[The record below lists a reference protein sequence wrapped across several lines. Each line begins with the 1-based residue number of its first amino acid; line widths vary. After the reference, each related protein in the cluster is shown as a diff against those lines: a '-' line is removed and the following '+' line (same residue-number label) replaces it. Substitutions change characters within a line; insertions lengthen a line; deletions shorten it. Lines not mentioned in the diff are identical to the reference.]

1 MDTEAAALE
10 AFEDWTGE
18 AASVV
23 ASAPGRVNLVGGHT
37 DHQDGFVLPV
47 AIDRRTAVAARRR
60 PDRTVRV
67 RSTRVE
73 GGTGT
78 ATADL
83 DALEPGEPRWADYV
97 RGVLGELDALEDDA
111 LDPLP
116 GMDLAVAGDVPLG
129 AGLSSSASL
138 ELAVAAAADA
148 VAGRATDREAL
159 ALACW
164 RAETGFVG
172 LSCGV
177 MDQFAAAF
185 GDPAGALF
193 LDCRTRERRVVPFDP
208 DAARLLVVETD
219 ASHELADADSGYND
233 RVAECREAVE
243 TFADLLDR
251 PVTALRDVTPADL
264 DAHGDALRPTVRRRA
279 AHVVAENER
288 VHEAVAALEGGDYP
302 RLGEL
307 LTASHAGYR
316 DDFEVSFPAA
326 DRAVELASAVEGA
339 LGARLTGGG
348 FGGSVL
354 ALVRPDAAPEFARR
368 AVEDPEVADVYDC
381 AVDGG
386 VRSREP

>member
-1 MDTEAAALE
+1 MDTEAAAVE
-10 AFEDWTGE
+10 AFADWTGE

-47 AIDRRTAVAARRR
+47 AVDRRTAVAARPR
-60 PDRTVRV
+60 PDRTIRV
-67 RSTRVE
+67 TSTRVE
-73 GGTGT
+73 GAAGT

-97 RGVLGELDALEDDA
+97 RGVLGELDALEGG
-111 LDPLP
+111 PLP
-116 GMDLAVAGDVPLG
+116 GVDLAVAGDVPLG

-148 VAGRATDREAL
+148 VAGRGTDRESL

-164 RAETGFVG
+164 RAETEFVG

-219 ASHELADADSGYND
+219 ASHELADAESGYND

-288 VHEAVAALEGGDYP
+288 VREAVAALEDGDYA
-302 RLGEL
+302 RLGAL

-316 DDFEVSFPAA
+316 DQFEVSFPAA
-326 DRAVELASAVEGA
+326 DRAVELASAVDGA

-354 ALVRPDAAPEFARR
+354 ALVRPDAARGFARR
-368 AVEDPEVADVYDC
+368 ALEDPAVADVYDC
-381 AVDGG
+381 AIDGG
-386 VRSREP
+386 VRSRAP